1 MKINY
6 DLSGKNGS
14 LPLIPV
20 PHDCIVEHI
29 TETENAVSF
38 EFSADVCEYDSVR
51 AMGLN
56 FHGPTISVNLSD
68 PTFFIYEKKKS
79 GSKIKEIFDAE
90 DFRKKICGKKLEYL
104 NHFVNENDF
113 VVVLSDYILA
123 FTAYSVEFDW
133 KE

>member
-56 FHGPTISVNLSD
+56 FHGLTISVNLSD
-68 PTFFIYEKKKS
+68 PTFFYLRKEKKWFKNKRS
-79 GSKIKEIFDAE
+79 F
-90 DFRKKICGKKLEYL
+90 
-104 NHFVNENDF
+104 
-113 VVVLSDYILA
+113 
-123 FTAYSVEFDW
+123 
-133 KE
+133 

>member
-29 TETENAVSF
+29 TETENAVYF
-38 EFSADVCEYDSVR
+38 EFSADLCEYDSVH

-56 FHGPTISVNLSD
+56 FHGLTISVNLSD
-68 PTFFIYEKKKS
+68 PAFFIYEKKK
-79 GSKIKEIFDAE
+79 KRFKNK
-90 DFRKKICGKKLEYL
+90 RNL
-104 NHFVNENDF
+104 
-113 VVVLSDYILA
+113 
-123 FTAYSVEFDW
+123 
-133 KE
+133 